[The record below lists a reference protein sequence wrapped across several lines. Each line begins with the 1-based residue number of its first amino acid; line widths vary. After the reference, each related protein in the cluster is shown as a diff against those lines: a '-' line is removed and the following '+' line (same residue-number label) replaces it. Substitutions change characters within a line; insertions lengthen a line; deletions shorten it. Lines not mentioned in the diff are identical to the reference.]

1 METIDWGNLGFG
13 YTKTDFN
20 IRCVFRDGK
29 WQEPY
34 MTDDETLN
42 LHMAATCLHYGQE
55 AFEGL
60 KAFRGK
66 DGFIRLFRGEDN
78 ARRMQSS
85 AEYLKMAV
93 PPVELFMEMTRKVV
107 AANERFVP
115 PYGTG
120 ASLYIRPLIIG
131 SSAQIGVKPAEETM
145 LIIFVMPVGPY
156 FKEGFNPIRTMIDRH
171 HDRAAA
177 RGTGHVKSGG
187 NYGAS
192 IFSLDNAHKAGYP
205 NVLFLDP
212 KEHKYVDEFGAANF
226 FGIKD
231 KKYITPDSHSVL
243 PSITNMSLR
252 TLAEDLGL
260 TVENRKIEVEE
271 LATLEEAGAVGTAA
285 VISPI
290 GSVYDPDNNI
300 NYIFGDGKTAGEWSK
315 MLYQTLQGIQYGEIE
330 DTHNWCEILK

>member
-1 METIDWGNLGFG
+1 MSNTDWSKLGFG
-13 YTKTDFN
+13 YSKTDYN
-20 IRCVFRDGK
+20 IRCYFRNGK
-29 WQEPY
+29 WEEPFLS
-34 MTDDETLN
+34 DDEN
-42 LHMAATCLHYGQE
+42 ISLHMAATCLHYGQE

-66 DGFIRLFRGEDN
+66 DGLIRLFRAEDN
-78 ARRMQSS
+78 AKRMISS

-93 PPVELFMEMTRKVV
+93 PPVELFLEMTRKVI

-131 SSAQIGVKPAEETM
+131 SGPQIGVKPADETL

-156 FKEGFNPIRTMIDRH
+156 FKEGFNPIKTTLDRE
-171 HDRAAA
+171 HDRAAP

-192 IFSLDNAHKAGYP
+192 IYSIDEAHRKGYP

-212 KEHKYVDEFGAANF
+212 QEHKYVDEFGAANF
-226 FGIKD
+226 FGIKND
-231 KKYITPDSHSVL
+231 TYVTPDSHSVL

-260 TVENRKIEVEE
+260 KVENRKIPVEE
-271 LATLEEAGAVGTAA
+271 LSTFEEAGAVGTAA
-285 VISPI
+285 VISPV
-290 GSVYDPDNNI
+290 GSVYDPDNDI
-300 NYIFGDGKTAGEWSK
+300 TYTFGDGKAGPWSQK
-315 MLYQTLQGIQYGEIE
+315 LYQTLQGIQYGEIP
-330 DTHNWCEILK
+330 DTHGWTEILK